1 MKEKIDNLVERA
13 KQGPTLLRAGVAAI
27 PWVGGSLD
35 HLLFDKAG
43 EVRMQN
49 AEKAID
55 SMKKALENLGEEKV
69 SKEWFESEE
78 ALDMFKNLLQKVEYE
93 GDKEKINNLAN
104 IYCLFGTNEHKD
116 DPNKFAVLETIA
128 KLTKTQ
134 RIVFRAM
141 DEVKEESK
149 TGSSDAIQYTATAI
163 WQSSVLEF
171 MRKNLKYI
179 ILISGLKKPIQ
190 LDTELDI
197 LVSFNL
203 LRLIDLPNMND
214 RGFAMTALGKLALSY
229 MKELPM

>member
-55 SMKKALENLGEEKV
+55 SMKKALENLGEGKV

-78 ALDMFKNLLQKVEYE
+78 ALDMFKNLLQKIEYE
-93 GDKEKINNLAN
+93 GDKEKINNLSN

-141 DEVKEESK
+141 DEVKEETK

-163 WQSSVLEF
+163 
-171 MRKNLKYI
+171 
-179 ILISGLKKPIQ
+179 
-190 LDTELDI
+190 
-197 LVSFNL
+197 
-203 LRLIDLPNMND
+203 
-214 RGFAMTALGKLALSY
+214 
-229 MKELPM
+229 

>member
-13 KQGPTLLRAGVAAI
+13 KQGPILLRAGVAAI

-78 ALDMFKNLLQKVEYE
+78 ALDMFKNLLQKIEYE
-93 GDKEKINNLAN
+93 GDNEKINNLSN

-179 ILISGLKKPIQ
+179 
-190 LDTELDI
+190 
-197 LVSFNL
+197 
-203 LRLIDLPNMND
+203 RLIDLPNMND

-229 MKELPM
+229 LKELP